1 MADGRIM
8 QEILKN
14 HGLEH
19 LSQRFQLEKIS
30 PDIFCQLTSHE
41 MEELGVQNRSNM
53 INFRIC
59 CSKYSTSQPIK
70 VITNG
75 GVQEFNI
82 PKSVLENMLEIG
94 FQISEISKI
103 LSVSERTIYRRMRV
117 YGLSKTSFSEIEDS
131 ELEKTRGPQALTVT

>member
-1 MADGRIM
+1 MADGRAM

-41 MEELGVQNRSNM
+41 MVQNRSNM
-53 INFRIC
+53 INFRLC

-82 PKSVLENMLEIG
+82 PKSLLENMLEIG
-94 FQISEISKI
+94 FQISEISKT
-103 LSVSERTIYRRMRV
+103 LSVSERTIYRRMRYKV
-117 YGLSKTSFSEIEDS
+117 
-131 ELEKTRGPQALTVT
+131 